1 MRGGTIL
8 WDFDGTLVRSV
19 LMWSCAARAV
29 LEEHLPGHGSAL
41 DSLRQGLQADFPW
54 HHPEVAHPEL
64 NQPAAWW
71 AHMEP
76 MFARAFAD
84 LGVSPAQALRLADYM
99 RAKVIDPAA
108 YEPLDEAAST
118 LERLRAAGWRH
129 AILSNHVPELPQIVA
144 GLGWTPYF
152 DAVHS
157 SALTGF
163 EKPRAEA
170 YRIALTAAREA
181 GHPARWMVGDN
192 PVADAQGARSV
203 GLAAVLIGGSPDGA
217 YDWAAD
223 LPAVADLILARG

>member
-1 MRGGTIL
+1 
-8 WDFDGTLVRSV
+8 
-19 LMWSCAARAV
+19 MWSRAALAV
-29 LEEHLPGHGSAL
+29 LDEHLPGHGLAFAE
-41 DSLRQGLQADFPW
+41 LRQGLQADFPW

-64 NQPAAWW
+64 NEPSAWW
-71 AHMEP
+71 AYMEP
-76 MFARAFAD
+76 MFAHAFAH
-84 LGVSPAQALRLADYM
+84 LGVAPAQALRLAGFI
-99 RAKVIDPAA
+99 RAKVVDPAG
-108 YEPLDEAAST
+108 YEAFAEAGPT

-144 GLGWTPYF
+144 GLGWTRYF

-163 EKPRAEA
+163 EKPHAEA
-170 YRIALTAAREA
+170 FRIAMAAAREA

-203 GLAAVLIGGSPDGA
+203 GLEVVLIGGSPHSA
-217 YDWAAD
+217 HDWAPD